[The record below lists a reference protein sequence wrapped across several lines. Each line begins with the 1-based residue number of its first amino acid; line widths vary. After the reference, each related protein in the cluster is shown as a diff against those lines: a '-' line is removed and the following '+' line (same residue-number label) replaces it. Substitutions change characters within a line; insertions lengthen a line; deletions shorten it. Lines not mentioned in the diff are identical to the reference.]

1 MRSILSALMAALFAG
16 TAHAAPMRMAPG
28 MTMDSMKNASATRAP
43 DPLAGMSME
52 QQMALC
58 SSLESQERQGKTLS
72 AAMKQRSAA
81 CHGMTMGT
89 SAQAAP
95 PATQER

>member
-1 MRSILSALMAALFAG
+1 MRYILSAMMAALFAG
-16 TAHAAPMRMAPG
+16 TAHAAPMRMTPG
-28 MTMDSMKNASATRAP
+28 MAMDSMKTSSATQAP
-43 DPLAGMSME
+43 DPMAGMSME

-72 AAMKQRSAA
+72 PTMKQQSAA
-81 CHGMTMGT
+81 CHGMTMGA
-89 SAQAAP
+89 SAQTAP

>member
-1 MRSILSALMAALFAG
+1 MRSILSALMAALFAA
-16 TAHAAPMRMAPG
+16 TAHAAPMRMVSG
-28 MTMDSMKNASATRAP
+28 MAMDSMKNAPATRAP

-81 CHGMTMGT
+81 CHGMTMGA